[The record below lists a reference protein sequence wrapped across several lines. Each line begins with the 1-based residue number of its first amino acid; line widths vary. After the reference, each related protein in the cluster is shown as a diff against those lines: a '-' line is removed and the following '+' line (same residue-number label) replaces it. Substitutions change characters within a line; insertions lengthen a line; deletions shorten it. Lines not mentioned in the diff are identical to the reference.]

1 MFLEATKVGVP
12 SGFSLSPLKE
22 VQLQLGSME
31 VGLDLCFGVS
41 LGGCEIVWSGFLLL
55 TEQLCR
61 VKT

>member
-12 SGFSLSPLKE
+12 FGFALSPMKE

-41 LGGCEIVWSGFLLL
+41 LGGG
-55 TEQLCR
+55 R
-61 VKT
+61 